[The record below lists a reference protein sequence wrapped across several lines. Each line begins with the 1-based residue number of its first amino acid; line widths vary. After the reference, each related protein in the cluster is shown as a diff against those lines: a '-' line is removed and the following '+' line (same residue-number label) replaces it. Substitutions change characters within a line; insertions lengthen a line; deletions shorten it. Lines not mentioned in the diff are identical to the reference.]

1 MLDLAMK
8 HEPELQT
15 LFADAFLDMR
25 NRFYFGGGYSDK
37 YKAVESTW
45 NKHEFVSVKN
55 SKVIGYLSYS
65 IDRRTNSA
73 NSLAAIN
80 FGGKNL
86 TFSRDFRQF
95 LNDIFEKFGFRKLT
109 FGVFVGN
116 PVEKMYDR
124 YIRKFGG
131 RIVGINKEAGLLMDG
146 KFYDYKEYEI
156 FRESYLTNE
165 QGGGTG

>member
-1 MLDLAMK
+1 MLDLAIK

-15 LFADAFLDMR
+15 LFADAFLDTR

-37 YKAVESTW
+37 YKADESTW

-55 SKVIGYLSYS
+55 NKVIGYLSYN

-73 NSLAAIN
+73 NSLVAIN
-80 FGGKNL
+80 FGERNL

-95 LNDIFEKFGFRKLT
+95 LSDIFEKYGFRKLT
-109 FGVFVGN
+109 FGVFIGN
-116 PVEKMYDR
+116 PAEKMYDR

-131 RIVGINKEAGLLMDG
+131 RIVGINKEAGLLIDG

-156 FRESYLTNE
+156 FRNDYLSKLI
-165 QGGGTG
+165 GGKRN